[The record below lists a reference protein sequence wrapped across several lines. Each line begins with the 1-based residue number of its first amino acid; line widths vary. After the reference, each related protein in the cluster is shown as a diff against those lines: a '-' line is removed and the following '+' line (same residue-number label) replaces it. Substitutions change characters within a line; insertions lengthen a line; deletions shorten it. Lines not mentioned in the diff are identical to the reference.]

1 MTIDPDPES
10 RIRCRHHGDDPDC
23 ECYPECQECGTTYN
37 PRNGHTCP
45 GDEEMT
51 TETENTPATIE
62 PKSLE
67 KQVAE
72 LTARDEVD
80 RVERERVEAAE
91 AERAKAEAD
100 RIEAER
106 IERARPDREKVTAWA
121 EATID
126 AIWANALEIEDAQIL
141 LAYERTRTIID
152 SALENLKTDIAE

>member
-1 MTIDPDPES
+1 
-10 RIRCRHHGDDPDC
+10 
-23 ECYPECQECGTTYN
+23 
-37 PRNGHTCP
+37 
-45 GDEEMT
+45 MT